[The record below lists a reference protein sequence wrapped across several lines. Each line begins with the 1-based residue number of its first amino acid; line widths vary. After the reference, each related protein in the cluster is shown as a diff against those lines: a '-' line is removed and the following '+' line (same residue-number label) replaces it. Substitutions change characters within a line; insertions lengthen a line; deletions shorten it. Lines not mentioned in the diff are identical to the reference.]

1 MEKTYTSGQFGRRL
15 FLLAFGA
22 LLFAMIIA
30 FMPSAASA
38 ETWYNVDGTY
48 SGKPTVSTVDSDSE
62 GDWVCGH
69 DLQAGSGDS
78 ITVDLSG
85 GKEAPK
91 KYTYA
96 GKDGNDC
103 IFVNGSEKLYV
114 YFYSINDD
122 RSKIDLGAY
131 TKASEFVARITI
143 TDFVFKNTVSSI
155 SYEPSSITIDGESI
169 AKDSFGKTVYEFDKR
184 AHHTSGNKEWYSPF
198 ATGDKLIVNYTDG
211 TSKTFINSDVKHTD
225 SDGDAYYR
233 DRFVN
238 GDKHLRADINKYYI
252 NAGNNTVKI
261 SYHDCSTEIN
271 VFVKT
276 KNSGNQSSAAG
287 NAAAEAKAK
296 SVRTVTVNTAAVT
309 AKAVDAA
316 VKTAGGS
323 SEYVEKIVLGKKV
336 KKISKGAFAKYKNV
350 KTLTIKSKKLKKS
363 TVKASLKKSKVK
375 TVQVKVGNKKANK
388 KFVKK
393 YKKIFTKK
401 NAGRKVTVK

>member
-143 TDFVFKNTVSSI
+143 TDFVFKNTHI
-155 SYEPSSITIDGESI
+155 
-169 AKDSFGKTVYEFDKR
+169 
-184 AHHTSGNKEWYSPF
+184 
-198 ATGDKLIVNYTDG
+198 
-211 TSKTFINSDVKHTD
+211 
-225 SDGDAYYR
+225 
-233 DRFVN
+233 
-238 GDKHLRADINKYYI
+238 
-252 NAGNNTVKI
+252 
-261 SYHDCSTEIN
+261 
-271 VFVKT
+271 
-276 KNSGNQSSAAG
+276 
-287 NAAAEAKAK
+287 
-296 SVRTVTVNTAAVT
+296 
-309 AKAVDAA
+309 
-316 VKTAGGS
+316 
-323 SEYVEKIVLGKKV
+323 
-336 KKISKGAFAKYKNV
+336 
-350 KTLTIKSKKLKKS
+350 
-363 TVKASLKKSKVK
+363 
-375 TVQVKVGNKKANK
+375 
-388 KFVKK
+388 
-393 YKKIFTKK
+393 
-401 NAGRKVTVK
+401 